1 MQAQRIASFHPR
13 HDTHIEFVTYGRGGD
28 VMSALFLP
36 MTGDGTRLTR
46 PLMLVGNILRHPLQ
60 FLRMRWPFGFAR
72 RTLLFLVMQSLDNA
86 ISFRAKRRWFGR
98 GVRLTT
104 EQDPAQPNPTFIE
117 AGYQAAKWLAEH
129 TGGVAQ
135 GVVLESLAN
144 IPPTAHILGG
154 VVIGR
159 DISTGVVDRHNRV
172 FGYQNLLVCDGG
184 RRAGQ
189 SRREPRADNH
199 RHNGKRNESYP
210 ARLSG
215 ARVKMA
221 RPADSAAGRSRLNH
235 RPTAV
240 ATGRRDKTA
249 GKVRIPP
256 VAADHSAQD

>member
-1 MQAQRIASFHPR
+1 
-13 HDTHIEFVTYGRGGD
+13 
-28 VMSALFLP
+28 MSALFLP

-154 VVIGR
+154 VVHR
-159 DISTGVVDRHNRV
+159 PRH
-172 FGYQNLLVCDGG
+172 LH
-184 RRAGQ
+184 RR
-189 SRREPRADNH
+189 R
-199 RHNGKRNESYP
+199 
-210 ARLSG
+210 
-215 ARVKMA
+215 
-221 RPADSAAGRSRLNH
+221 RPA
-235 RPTAV
+235 
-240 ATGRRDKTA
+240 
-249 GKVRIPP
+249 
-256 VAADHSAQD
+256 